1 MQEELK
7 MNGWQENG
15 AACFSLVGYVNIE
28 TADSLLEYIRSRSAD
43 IKSSKFI
50 FDVTGLE
57 YVSSA
62 GIKIFMDLYD
72 KYKFSGGK
80 MIFINMKPDVKRVF
94 DLVGFMKYFI
104 EASSF
109 DEAMNNI

>member
-1 MQEELK
+1 
-7 MNGWQENG
+7 
-15 AACFSLVGYVNIE
+15 
-28 TADSLLEYIRSRSAD
+28 
-43 IKSSKFI
+43 
-50 FDVTGLE
+50 
-57 YVSSA
+57 
-62 GIKIFMDLYD
+62 MDLYD